1 MNNNNNDDS
10 HTHTFS
16 WSNTNH
22 KGSSESSSKKQICMS
37 CSIKILMKECV
48 LFKLIT
54 KLGRIFGYKDL
65 SNTLCL
71 MHSQYVLNLYS
82 CIVLPPNPCL

>member
-1 MNNNNNDDS
+1 MNNNNNNDDS

-22 KGSSESSSKKQICMS
+22 KGSSESSSEEQTCMS

-48 LFKLIT
+48 VFKFIT

-65 SNTLCL
+65 SNGFVFNAFSVCTKL
-71 MHSQYVLNLYS
+71 VS
-82 CIVLPPNPCL
+82 CV